1 MIELYLWIL
10 VMLLVSMGTRA
21 LYKRAH
27 TPGFK
32 TMFDILMFIG
42 VVVHEVS
49 HYTLGVLFGTKMG
62 KISVSYRG
70 SGNRRVAPHG
80 SVGNP
85 EFGRNSFMQ
94 TFMISFAPLFVSTF
108 LFMFGLDVIFQ
119 VKTEIWINIISIILC
134 FSLLIGS
141 APSRQDIRL
150 VGITFNKNPRYSLYQ
165 IFLVI
170 LSGALVWVFIDLYFV
185 SLPFEVLYYIEY
197 FIIMILFYYSF
208 KFVFWTMGKVFSMIK
223 GKFGKNDLSSPK
235 FLTRKRRLKEFKKQ
249 NEKEAQW

>member
-1 MIELYLWIL
+1 MIEFYLWIF

-21 LYKRAH
+21 LYRRAH

-32 TMFDILMFIG
+32 TMFDVFMFIG
-42 VVVHEVS
+42 VVVHELS

-62 KISVSYRG
+62 KISIAYHRTG
-70 SGNRRVAPHG
+70 SRRVAPHG

-85 EFGRNSFMQ
+85 EFERNSFMQ

-108 LFMFGLDVIFQ
+108 LFMFGLDVIFHID
-119 VKTEIWINIISIILC
+119 TEIWVNIAAVVFC

-141 APSRQDIRL
+141 APSTQDVRL

-165 IFLVI
+165 IILVI
-170 LSGALVWVFIDLYFV
+170 LSGVLVWAFIDLYFV

-197 FIIMILFYYSF
+197 FMVMILFYYIF
-208 KFVFWTMGKVFSMIK
+208 KFVFWIMGKTFSMIR
-223 GKFGKNDLSSPK
+223 GKFGKNDVSSPK
-235 FLTRKRRLKEFKKQ
+235 FLTRKRRFKEFNKQ
-249 NEKEAQW
+249 IEKEAQW